1 MGRIVPK
8 QKQTRLTFLDT
19 IASQKEL
26 LNLVVRKKERNRGLN
41 RKEEEE
47 FPELVALATLSHAST
62 PCTFVNNDGRATTWN
77 IYELALQIKSLR
89 GQQVNL
95 IDGTTNQKYTVSM
108 RDLWA
113 FLEREL
119 KHIFPYALEEA
130 IHMSKELP
138 ARQKATSYTFSAD
151 TKL

>member
-1 MGRIVPK
+1 M
-8 QKQTRLTFLDT
+8 
-19 IASQKEL
+19 
-26 LNLVVRKKERNRGLN
+26 RKKEKNRGLN
-41 RKEEEE
+41 HKEEEE

-89 GQQVNL
+89 GQQVIL
-95 IDGTTNQKYTVSM
+95 TDGTTNQQYTVSM
-108 RDLWA
+108 SDLWA

-119 KHIFPYALEEA
+119 KHIFPFALEEA